1 MMRDF
6 TLEEA
11 RHWTGAAGASDSDS
25 MLSFNGVSTDTR
37 TLKAGQLFVALRG
50 DRFDGHKFLEKAQGL
65 GAVAAVVDT
74 ESAILN
80 IPQLVVKD
88 TMAALA
94 QLAKGNRDASSA
106 QLVAVTGSSGKTTVR
121 EMVAA
126 ILSEMGP
133 TLTTQGNL
141 NNHIGVPLTL
151 FGLAPEHQ
159 YGAVELGASG
169 LGEIAHTVAITEPEA
184 VILTNAGSA
193 HLEGF
198 GSYDNIIRAKG
209 EIIDGVKPGGAVV
222 LNRDDPAFETWLAR
236 AVGQRVLSV
245 TRFDHA
251 GADYC
256 GRKVASDASG
266 SVIEVAGPD
275 GWSCTARI
283 VLEGDHNITN
293 ALMAMAAARALGA
306 DDQAIVSGLARVQA
320 VKGRLQTLKLTPELT
335 VIDDS
340 YNANPAS
347 VKAALDVLA
356 AHSGEQIA
364 VLGAMGELGPNA
376 YALHRD
382 VGEYVRK
389 QQIARLLIVG
399 SGCEGYADGFGAKT
413 EIYQTHD
420 EAVGAVVST
429 KQVSATV
436 LVKGS
441 RSSAMDRVV
450 EGIKKKVNS

>member
-1 MMRDF
+1 
-6 TLEEA
+6 
-11 RHWTGAAGASDSDS
+11 
-25 MLSFNGVSTDTR
+25 VSTDTR
-37 TLKAGQLFVALRG
+37 ALKPGQLFVALRG
-50 DRFDGHKFLEKAQGL
+50 EHFDGHKFLEKAQEL
-65 GAVAAVVDT
+65 GAVAAVVDA
-74 ESAILN
+74 ENAAIS
-80 IPQLVVKD
+80 IPQLVVND
-88 TMAALA
+88 TVTALA
-94 QLAKGNRDASSA
+94 QLAKGNRDTSNARF
-106 QLVAVTGSSGKTTVR
+106 VAVTGSSGKTTVR

-133 TLTTQGNL
+133 TLATQGNL

-151 FGLAPEHQ
+151 FRLAPEHR

-169 LGEIAHTVAITEPEA
+169 LGEIAHTVAITEPEV

-198 GSYDNIIRAKG
+198 GSYDNIVRAKG
-209 EIIDGVKPGGAVV
+209 EIIDGVKPGGVVV
-222 LNRDDPAFETWLAR
+222 LNRDDPAFETWQAR
-236 AVGQRVLSV
+236 AAGQRVLSV
-245 TRFDHA
+245 TRFGHA
-251 GADYC
+251 DADYS
-256 GRKVASDASG
+256 GRKVASDAHG
-266 SVIEVAGPD
+266 SVIEADGSD
-275 GWSCTARI
+275 GWSCTARLA
-283 VLEGDHNITN
+283 LEGDHNITN

-320 VKGRLQTLKLTPELT
+320 VKGRLQALRLAPELT

-347 VKAALDVLA
+347 AKAALAVLA
-356 AHSGEQIA
+356 THTGEQIA

-376 YALHRD
+376 YALHRE
-382 VGEYVRK
+382 VGEYARS

-399 SGCEGYADGFGAKT
+399 PGCEGYADGFGPKT

-420 EAVGAVVST
+420 EAVDAIVSA

-450 EGIKKKVNS
+450 EGIKKKVNSSCCSG